1 MPNQPLQRTALGP
14 SLAGGALGGGGHRS
28 VEPKAVNPVCYFEV
42 PVVDLDRAVAFYRAV
57 FGCDFERVAID
68 GNDMALFP
76 ADPAAG
82 GASGALARGESYVP
96 GRQGVRVY
104 FRVADVA
111 AALGRAVAAGGRE
124 LYPLTAVPGYG
135 RVAEF
140 EDSEGN
146 CVALFAPE
154 G

>member
-1 MPNQPLQRTALGP
+1 
-14 SLAGGALGGGGHRS
+14 
-28 VEPKAVNPVCYFEV
+28 VERLMTNPVCYFEV
-42 PVVDLDRAVAFYRAV
+42 PVADLDRAVAFYAAV
-57 FGCDFERVAID
+57 FGCDFERAAID
-68 GNDMALFP
+68 GNEMALFP
-76 ADPAAG
+76 ADPAGA
-82 GASGALARGESYVP
+82 GASGALARGDSYVP
-96 GRQGVRVY
+96 GRQGARVY

-124 LYPLTAVPGYG
+124 VYPPTAVPGYG